1 MQVPEQL
8 REVAEEVALTGRPRK
23 AKVRTLLGW
32 FGHQRRGEKVVL
44 TIRRALQETGLRT
57 EPEFDDYD
65 TVDVDTYL
73 KLTADSEQARVEPGS
88 GPSESGGKEPP
99 EKEIE
104 GLEESGSW
112 GDYPIDDLLIRQE
125 TRTVYEVVRRI
136 NKGFYV
142 MNPDFQ
148 RDIVWEEAQQSKLIE
163 SVIMRIPLPVFYL
176 AEDEHGRMVV
186 VDGLQRLSTFRR
198 FLEDELVLRLSHQR
212 QLEGKRFSNLSP
224 KLQNRVEDC
233 NLIFY
238 IIDSKVA
245 ESARLDI
252 FERVN
257 SGVPL
262 TRQQMRNSLYMGR
275 ATRFL
280 KREAETEIFLG
291 ATGGSLKPKT
301 MRDREFVNRF
311 CAFRLLGVDEY
322 RGDMDQYLA
331 TCLRRMNKMAHQD
344 LDSLATDFHRGLD
357 NNRLLFGKHAFRK
370 HAPGQGWRSVLNAS
384 LWDVMSTGLSR
395 YSEDQSRRESATL
408 LDAFYELLANEE
420 FNTAITYWRRRTA
433 IMFSMGYAVQSRK
446 GFCRPTMPCFTS
458 SGLGRKRVKRDHR
471 SRVRGS
477 IPRGAW
483 TRGRKASSISSTR
496 T

>member
-1 MQVPEQL
+1 MRVPEQL
-8 REVAEEVALTGRPRK
+8 RQVAEEVARTGRPGR

-32 FGHQRRGEKVVL
+32 FGHQRRGENVVL

-57 EPEFDDYD
+57 EPEFDDFD
-65 TVDVDTYL
+65 TVGADTYL
-73 KLTADSEQARVEPGS
+73 KLTADSEQARVESGS
-88 GPSESGGKEPP
+88 AARDSDGRKAPDPAE

-198 FLEDELVLRLSHQR
+198 FLKDELVLRLSHQR
-212 QLEGKRFSNLSP
+212 QLEGKRFSDLSP

-262 TRQQMRNSLYMGR
+262 TRQQMRNSLYMGP

-280 KREAETEIFLG
+280 KREAETENFLG

-331 TCLRRMNKMAHQD
+331 TCLRRMNKMSHQD
-344 LDSLATDFHRGLD
+344 LDVLATDFHRGLA

-370 HAPGQGWRSVLNAS
+370 HAPRQDWRSVLNAS

-395 YSEDQSRRESATL
+395 YSEDHIRRDSAAL
-408 LDAFYELLANEE
+408 LDVFYNLLASEQ
-420 FNTAITYWRRRTA
+420 FNTAITYATND
-433 IMFSMGYAVQSRK
+433 Q
-446 GFCRPTMPCFTS
+446 
-458 SGLGRKRVKRDHR
+458 KRVRARFKVTEEMFRE
-471 SRVRGS
+471 VL
-477 IPRGAW
+477 GAH
-483 TRGRKASSISSTR
+483 AA
-496 T
+496 

>member
-8 REVAEEVALTGRPRK
+8 RQVAEEVERTGQPVRRK
-23 AKVRTLLGW
+23 ARTLLGW
-32 FGHQRRGEKVVL
+32 FGHQRRGEIVDQK
-44 TIRRALQETGLRT
+44 IREALKATGLRT
-57 EPEFDDYD
+57 EPEFDDRD
-65 TVDVDTYL
+65 TVVLDDFL
-73 KLTADSEQARVEPGS
+73 SLTADAHRPKAQLGSDASDSSVE
-88 GPSESGGKEPP
+88 KPP
-99 EKEIE
+99 DPVEEKEIE
-104 GLEESGSW
+104 GLGEGGSW

-125 TRTVYEVVRRI
+125 TRTIYEVVRRI

-148 RDIVWEEAQQSKLIE
+148 RDLVWEEAQQSKLIE

-176 AEDEHGRMVV
+176 AEDEQGRMVV
-186 VDGLQRLSTFRR
+186 VDGLQRLSTFRK
-198 FLEDELVLRLSHQR
+198 FLKDELVLRLSHQ
-212 QLEGKRFSNLSP
+212 QELEGKRFSNLSP

-280 KREAETEIFLG
+280 RKEAETEIFLG
-291 ATGGSLKPKT
+291 ATGRSLKSKT

-322 RGDMDQYLA
+322 RGDMDRYLA
-331 TCLRRMNKMAHQD
+331 TCLLRMNKMAHQD
-344 LDSLATDFHRGLD
+344 LDALGTDFRRGLT
-357 NNRLLFGKHAFRK
+357 NNLLLFRRHAFRK
-370 HAPGQGWRSVLNAS
+370 HAPRQNSRSVLNAS

-395 YSEDQSRRESATL
+395 YSEDHIRRDSAAL
-408 LDAFYELLANEE
+408 LKAFYGLLASEE
-420 FNTAITYWRRRTA
+420 FNTAITYATND
-433 IMFSMGYAVQSRK
+433 Q
-446 GFCRPTMPCFTS
+446 
-458 SGLGRKRVKRDHR
+458 KRVRAR
-471 SRVRGS
+471 FEMTEAMFREVL
-477 IPRGAW
+477 GAH
-483 TRGRKASSISSTR
+483 TA
-496 T
+496 

>member
-8 REVAEEVALTGRPRK
+8 REVAEDVTRTGRPRK

-32 FGHQRRGEKVVL
+32 FGYQRRRENVVL

-57 EPEFDDYD
+57 EPEFDDFE
-65 TVDVDTYL
+65 TVGVDTYL
-73 KLTADSEQARVEPGS
+73 KLTANSEQVGVVPVVDAT
-88 GPSESGGKEPP
+88 ESSDEEPP
-99 EKEIE
+99 DPAAEKEIE
-104 GLEESGSW
+104 GLGESGSW
-112 GDYPIDDLLIRQE
+112 GDYPIDDVLIRQE

-176 AEDEHGRMVV
+176 AEDEQGRMVV
-186 VDGLQRLSTFRR
+186 VDGLQRLYTFRK
-198 FLEDELVLRLSHQR
+198 FLKDELVLRLSHQR
-212 QLEGKRFSNLSP
+212 ELEGKRFSGLSP

-280 KREAETEIFLG
+280 RREAETEIFLG
-291 ATGGSLKPKT
+291 ATGRSLKSKT

-331 TCLRRMNKMAHQD
+331 TCLRHMNKMENQD
-344 LDSLATDFHRGLD
+344 LDVLATDFHRGLA
-357 NNRLLFGKHAFRK
+357 NNYQLFDKHAFRK
-370 HAPGQGWRSVLNAS
+370 HTPGQDWRSVLNAS

-395 YSEDQSRRESATL
+395 YSKDHIERDSSAF
-408 LDAFYELLANEE
+408 LDAFYGLLTNEE
-420 FNTAITYWRRRTA
+420 FNTAITYATND
-433 IMFSMGYAVQSRK
+433 Q
-446 GFCRPTMPCFTS
+446 
-458 SGLGRKRVKRDHR
+458 KRVRAR
-471 SRVRGS
+471 FEMTETMFREVF
-477 IPRGAW
+477 GAH
-483 TRGRKASSISSTR
+483 TV
-496 T
+496 

>member
-1 MQVPEQL
+1 MRVPEQL
-8 REVAEEVALTGRPRK
+8 REVAEEVALTGRPGK

-32 FGHQRRGEKVVL
+32 FGHQRRGEEEVL

-57 EPEFDDYD
+57 EPDFD
-65 TVDVDTYL
+65 TVDVDSYL
-73 KLTADSEQARVEPGS
+73 KLTAVPEETRLEPSSDAG
-88 GPSESGGKEPP
+88 ESGEKEPP
-99 EKEIE
+99 DPAEEQEIE
-104 GLEESGSW
+104 GLGNGGSW
-112 GDYPIDDLLIRQE
+112 GDYPIDDLLIRHE

-176 AEDEHGRMVV
+176 AEDEQGRMVV
-186 VDGLQRLSTFRR
+186 VDGLQRLATFCK
-198 FLEDELVLRLSHQR
+198 FLKDELVLRLSHQR
-212 QLEGKRFSNLSP
+212 ELEGKRFSELSP
-224 KLQNRVEDC
+224 KLKNRVEDC

-275 ATRFL
+275 ATRFM
-280 KREAETEIFLG
+280 RAEAETAIFLE
-291 ATGGSLKPKT
+291 ATGGSLRPKT

-331 TCLRRMNKMAHQD
+331 TCLRRMNKMADQD
-344 LDSLATDFHRGLD
+344 IDALATDFHRGLA
-357 NNRLLFGKHAFRK
+357 NNRLLFGRHAFRK
-370 HAPGQGWRSVLNAS
+370 HAPGQDWRSVLNAS
-384 LWDVMSTGLSR
+384 LWDAMSTGLSH
-395 YSEDQSRRESATL
+395 YSEDHIRRDAAAL
-408 LDAFYELLANEE
+408 LDAFYDLLANEE
-420 FNTAITYWRRRTA
+420 FNTAITYATNDH
-433 IMFSMGYAVQSRK
+433 
-446 GFCRPTMPCFTS
+446 
-458 SGLGRKRVKRDHR
+458 KRVRARFEMSEDMFR
-471 SRVRGS
+471 EVL
-477 IPRGAW
+477 GAH
-483 TRGRKASSISSTR
+483 TA
-496 T
+496 

>member
-1 MQVPEQL
+1 MQLPEQL
-8 REVAEEVALTGRPRK
+8 RQVAEEVVRTGRPHK
-23 AKVRTLLGW
+23 TTARTLLRW
-32 FGHQRRGEKVVL
+32 FGHERRGVNVVL
-44 TIRRALQETGLRT
+44 TVRRALQQSGLRT
-57 EPEFDDYD
+57 EPEFDDFD
-65 TVDVDTYL
+65 TVGMDTTL
-73 KLTADSEQARVEPGS
+73 NLTADSEQTSVD
-88 GPSESGGKEPP
+88 PSSGGSDLDGRKPP
-99 EKEIE
+99 DSTEEKEIE

-136 NKGFYV
+136 KKGFYV

-148 RDIVWEEAQQSKLIE
+148 RDIVWEETQQSKLIE

-176 AEDEHGRMVV
+176 AEDERGRMVV

-198 FLEDELVLRLSHQR
+198 FLKGELVLRLSHQN
-212 QLEGKRFSNLSP
+212 QLDGKRFSDLIP

-262 TRQQMRNSLYMGR
+262 TRQQMRNSLYMGP

-280 KREAETEIFLG
+280 KTEAETEIFLE
-291 ATGGSLKPKT
+291 ATGGSLKTKT

-311 CAFRLLGVDEY
+311 CAFRLLGVHSY

-331 TCLRRMNKMAHQD
+331 TCLRQMNTMVRQD
-344 LDSLATDFHRGLD
+344 LDTLASEFRRGLI
-357 NNRLLFGKHAFRK
+357 NNLLLFGNHAFRK
-370 HAPGQGWRSVLNAS
+370 HAPYQDRRSVLNAS
-384 LWDVMSTGLSR
+384 LWDVMSTGLSC
-395 YSEDQSRRESATL
+395 YSEDHIRKKSTAILE
-408 LDAFYELLANEE
+408 AFFNLLASEE
-420 FNTAITYWRRRTA
+420 FNTAITYATND
-433 IMFSMGYAVQSRK
+433 Q
-446 GFCRPTMPCFTS
+446 
-458 SGLGRKRVKRDHR
+458 KRVRARFKMTEQMFRE
-471 SRVRGS
+471 VL
-477 IPRGAW
+477 GAH
-483 TRGRKASSISSTR
+483 TT
-496 T
+496 

>member
-1 MQVPEQL
+1 MRVPEQL

-44 TIRRALQETGLRT
+44 TIQRALKETGLRT
-57 EPEFDDYD
+57 EPEFDDFD
-65 TVDVDTYL
+65 SVDVDSYL
-73 KLTADSEQARVEPGS
+73 KLTAASEEARVEPSS
-88 GPSESGGKEPP
+88 GAGESGEKGPLDPAE

-104 GLEESGSW
+104 GLEQGGAW

-198 FLEDELVLRLSHQR
+198 FLKDELVLRLSHQVE
-212 QLEGKRFSNLSP
+212 LEGKRFSDLSP

-280 KREAETEIFLG
+280 RKEAVTEIFLG

-311 CAFRLLGVDEY
+311 CAFRLLGVNEY

-344 LDSLATDFHRGLD
+344 LDAL
-357 NNRLLFGKHAFRK
+357 
-370 HAPGQGWRSVLNAS
+370 V
-384 LWDVMSTGLSR
+384 
-395 YSEDQSRRESATL
+395 
-408 LDAFYELLANEE
+408 
-420 FNTAITYWRRRTA
+420 
-433 IMFSMGYAVQSRK
+433 
-446 GFCRPTMPCFTS
+446 
-458 SGLGRKRVKRDHR
+458 
-471 SRVRGS
+471 
-477 IPRGAW
+477 
-483 TRGRKASSISSTR
+483 
-496 T
+496 

>member
-1 MQVPEQL
+1 MRVPEKL
-8 REVAEEVALTGRPRK
+8 RQVAEEVVRTGRPRQ

-32 FGHQRRGEKVVL
+32 FGHRRRGENVVL

-57 EPEFDDYD
+57 EPDFDLFD
-65 TVDVDTYL
+65 TVGMDTYL
-73 KLTADSEQARVEPGS
+73 KLTADSERAGVKRGGGAR
-88 GPSESGGKEPP
+88 ESGGKEQADAAE

-112 GDYPIDDLLIRQE
+112 GDYPIDDLLIRHE

-136 NKGFYV
+136 NKDFYV

-176 AEDEHGRMVV
+176 AEDEQGRMVV
-186 VDGLQRLSTFRR
+186 VDGLQRLFTFRK
-198 FLEDELVLRLSHQR
+198 FLKDELVLRLSHQR
-212 QLEGKRFSNLSP
+212 ELEGKRFSELSP

-280 KREAETEIFLG
+280 RTEAETEIFLG

-344 LDSLATDFHRGLD
+344 LDALATDFHRGLA

-370 HAPGQGWRSVLNAS
+370 HAPGQDWRSVLNAS

-395 YSEDQSRRESATL
+395 YSEDHIRRDSAAL
-408 LDAFYELLANEE
+408 LDAFYDLLANDE
-420 FNTAITYWRRRTA
+420 FNTAITYATND
-433 IMFSMGYAVQSRK
+433 Q
-446 GFCRPTMPCFTS
+446 
-458 SGLGRKRVKRDHR
+458 KRV
-471 SRVRGS
+471 
-477 IPRGAW
+477 GARFEM
-483 TRGRKASSISSTR
+483 TEEMFREVLGAHTA
-496 T
+496 

>member
-23 AKVRTLLGW
+23 AKVRTLLRW

-88 GPSESGGKEPP
+88 GLSEPGGKEPP
-99 EKEIE
+99 DQAEEKEIE

-186 VDGLQRLSTFRR
+186 VDGLQRLFTFRR
-198 FLEDELVLRLSHQR
+198 FLKDDLVLRLSHQR
-212 QLEGKRFSNLSP
+212 ELEGKRFSNLTP

-233 NLIFY
+233 NLICY

-280 KREAETEIFLG
+280 RREAETEMFLG

-331 TCLRRMNKMAHQD
+331 MCLRRMNKMAHQD
-344 LDSLATDFHRGLD
+344 LNALATDFHRALA

-370 HAPGQGWRSVLNAS
+370 HAPGQDWRSVLNAS

-395 YSEDQSRRESATL
+395 YSEDLIQSDSAAL
-408 LDAFYELLANEE
+408 LDAFYNLLANEE
-420 FNTAITYWRRRTA
+420 FNTAITYATND
-433 IMFSMGYAVQSRK
+433 Q
-446 GFCRPTMPCFTS
+446 
-458 SGLGRKRVKRDHR
+458 KRVRARFEMTKEML
-471 SRVRGS
+471 RGVL
-477 IPRGAW
+477 GAH
-483 TRGRKASSISSTR
+483 AA
-496 T
+496 